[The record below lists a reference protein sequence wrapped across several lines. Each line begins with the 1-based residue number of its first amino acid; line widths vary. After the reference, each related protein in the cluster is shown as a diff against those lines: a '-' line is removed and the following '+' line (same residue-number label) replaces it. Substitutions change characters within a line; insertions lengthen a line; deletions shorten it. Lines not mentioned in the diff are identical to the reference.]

1 MELDELKA
9 AWIDYG
15 RQLERQTARSDAL
28 QRVRGLHGIGRR
40 VRLLAGAQWLQL
52 AIGLLFSLWG
62 GAAWTDHW
70 GSWHLVAY
78 GLALHGYGLAL
89 LLTAAVQLR
98 RIGAIDYAGPIADS
112 QQAIV
117 RLRRARLRS
126 DRILFAC
133 GGVMWVP
140 ALGLLLHTAGVDL
153 WVLRPAVVL
162 ANLLAGLAISVALVV
177 ASLRWPAWF
186 ERSAQHRRLAEIER
200 DLRGLDE
207 ESPDDDGRTRRGA

>member
-15 RQLERQTARSDAL
+15 RQMERQAAQRDAL
-28 QRVRGLHGIGRR
+28 QRARGLHGIGRR
-40 VRLLAGAQWLQL
+40 VRLLAGAQLLQL

-62 GAAWTDHW
+62 GAAWTEHW
-70 GSWHLVAY
+70 GTWHLVAY

-89 LLTAAVQLR
+89 LATAAVQLR

-117 RLRRARLRS
+117 RARRARLRS
-126 DRILFAC
+126 DRVLFAC

-140 ALGLLLHTAGVDL
+140 ALGLLLYAAGVDL
-153 WVLRPAVVL
+153 WALRPAVVL
-162 ANLLAGLAISVALVV
+162 ANLLAGLAVSVVLVA

-200 DLRGLDE
+200 DLCDLHEAR
-207 ESPDDDGRTRRGA
+207 SDGGRPGPAA